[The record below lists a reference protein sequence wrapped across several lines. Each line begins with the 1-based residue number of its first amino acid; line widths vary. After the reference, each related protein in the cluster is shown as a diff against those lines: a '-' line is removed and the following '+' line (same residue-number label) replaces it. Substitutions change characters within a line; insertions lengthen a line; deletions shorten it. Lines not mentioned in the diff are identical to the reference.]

1 LVKNAKDRLL
11 ARAARNRRFL
21 FAGAYRAAAAREQ
34 GPTILFQQVFKEEIR
49 VAFVVP
55 ADVLL
60 IREKK
65 AA

>member
-1 LVKNAKDRLL
+1 V
-11 ARAARNRRFL
+11 